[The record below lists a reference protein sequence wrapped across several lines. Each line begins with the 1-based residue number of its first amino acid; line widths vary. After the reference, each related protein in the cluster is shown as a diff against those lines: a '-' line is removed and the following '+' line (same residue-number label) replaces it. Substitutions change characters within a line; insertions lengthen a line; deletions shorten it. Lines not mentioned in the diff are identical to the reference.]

1 MYDDGVSVSII
12 GVSVSIIEV
21 CVVLGGQV
29 SWTGHAEPFT
39 QLGQLGED
47 IGIAS
52 MWRLQHRQAHGERVT
67 NDRRLGLRRDT
78 CAPLARLTHGFQKK
92 QGVLTIS
99 KIK

>member
-67 NDRRLGLRRDT
+67 NDRRLGLMSDS
-78 CAPLARLTHGFQKK
+78 CDPLDLLSHGFRQIHW
-92 QGVLTIS
+92 VLTICH
-99 KIK
+99 IQ